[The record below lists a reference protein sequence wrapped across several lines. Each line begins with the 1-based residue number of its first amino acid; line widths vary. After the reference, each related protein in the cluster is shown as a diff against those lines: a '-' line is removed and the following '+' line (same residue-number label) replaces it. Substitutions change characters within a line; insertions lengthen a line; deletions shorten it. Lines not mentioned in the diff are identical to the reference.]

1 MVDPAWKAHPPSNY
15 PMLGPTPPQGRAG
28 SRHLFAAHCGIFC
41 SWGRGPSAIRRAAQ
55 GPGLGALACRHLH
68 AALRT
73 TSCTVLGGSALLW
86 WCFLSSSALIF
97 PSSALPAIYFAAE
110 EPAWHSDGRHL
121 NFGTNYLFGR
131 SSCAIGY

>member
-1 MVDPAWKAHPPSNY
+1 MILSSSQGIFQYCEAAKNRTKFQEGTSLQSLFWRSTNSRMVDPAWKAHPPSNY

-41 SWGRGPSAIRRAAQ
+41 SWERGPSAIRRAAQ

-73 TSCTVLGGSALLW
+73 TSCTVLGGSALVV
-86 WCFLSSSALIF
+86 
-97 PSSALPAIYFAAE
+97 LPKWQC
-110 EPAWHSDGRHL
+110 PDL
-121 NFGTNYLFGR
+121 LK
-131 SSCAIGY
+131 